1 LKTISLTTWIVF
13 KTTKRKKRFVF
24 SFQGVKNELRKYN
37 KTPEDKAQMQQEE
50 QRMVPEHTF
59 INRDLLES
67 VHYISS
73 LFFCIREVLLS
84 GGDDNT
90 HNQKNRSFRRQWEKR
105 QKREF
110 LGIYFFLS
118 FFFFFSDRM
127 ETTFKCTVMQRNLNR
142 ILWSNFV
149 SNLSVNFCFV
159 RKFILFFH
167 YQFQQKL

>member
-1 LKTISLTTWIVF
+1 MGAQLSAITGVFNKIIRPSRRSVGGGEALKTISLTTWIVF

-50 QRMVPEHTF
+50 QRIVPEHTF

-67 VHYISS
+67 GHCISS

-118 FFFFFSDRM
+118 FFSDRM
-127 ETTFKCTVMQRNLNR
+127 EPTFNCNVM
-142 ILWSNFV
+142 
-149 SNLSVNFCFV
+149 
-159 RKFILFFH
+159 
-167 YQFQQKL
+167 